1 MLHMGLGKT
10 MSSTEIHLTSI
21 ASLKRHAKSI
31 GRELGIAHH
40 EALDEAARRAGFKD
54 LRDAQEHLAKPAVPF
69 KHSAF
74 LTAYWEERTDLLDES
89 TKTGCGRLTLQLP
102 LRMPLGELVSEVSL
116 ENTPYLRGFILE
128 ASDHLEA
135 RLDCCSEDDAYIALG
150 RAARALLFMAGTGLM
165 GEPSIERELRA
176 PFLSDHCSFWYDPE
190 TKEPVTLSEPYSNY
204 ISDSDRDSLKWSDL
218 YLAETSW
225 KGIYLPGSA
234 YPLIFSR
241 SEGLIQRLQEQLS
254 VMVESY
260 RGIKPGI
267 DTGSY
272 ESQFD
277 SPGRLTTGM
286 ERAPRLMPSP
296 LGVVRNGSLPY
307 GSRIGGE
314 ASLWRPA
321 EPMPLGLH
329 MQIGP
334 ILYALSHYEARHP
347 ARAIIDEV
355 HSDLRQ
361 WVCHEYLPSEDLNI
375 DTISV
380 YEGPLLLHYDD
391 NHQRLSALSKV
402 IELLDSG
409 YRDCPPKREILKT
422 LARAE
427 SILRKELS

>member
-1 MLHMGLGKT
+1 

-21 ASLKRHAKSI
+21 SSLKRHAKSI

-54 LRDAQEHLAKPAVPF
+54 LRDAQEQLAKPAVPF
-69 KHSAF
+69 EHSAF
-74 LTAYWEERTDLLDES
+74 LTAYWEERTNLLDES
-89 TKTGCGRLTLQLP
+89 TKIGCGRLTLQLP
-102 LRMPLGELVSEVSL
+102 LRMPLGDLVSEVSL
-116 ENTPYLRGFILE
+116 ENTPYLRGFILD

-150 RAARALLFMAGTGLM
+150 RAARALLFMAGTGLT

-204 ISDSDRDSLKWSDL
+204 ISDSDRDRLKWSDL
-218 YLAETSW
+218 YMAETSW
-225 KGIYLPGSA
+225 KGIYSPGSA

-241 SEGLIQRLQEQLS
+241 SEDLIQRLEQQLS
-254 VMVESY
+254 AMVESY
-260 RGIKPGI
+260 KGVNPGI

-272 ESQFD
+272 ETQFY
-277 SPGRLTTGM
+277 SPARRASGI
-286 ERAPRLMPSP
+286 ERTLRPMPSP

-307 GSRIGGE
+307 GSRTGGE

-321 EPMPLGLH
+321 EPMPLAFH

-334 ILYALSHYEARHP
+334 ILYALTYSQEEHPAKKFAYEAW
-347 ARAIIDEV
+347 
-355 HSDLRQ
+355 SDLSQ

-391 NHQRLSALSKV
+391 NQQRLSALSKV

-409 YRDCPPKREILKT
+409 YRDCPPKREILRT
-422 LARAE
+422 LGRAE
-427 SILRKELS
+427 AHLRKQLS

>member
-1 MLHMGLGKT
+1 

-31 GRELGIAHH
+31 GRKLGIAHH

-54 LRDAQEHLAKPAVPF
+54 LRDAKEHLAKPAVPF
-69 KHSAF
+69 EHSAF

-102 LRMPLGELVSEVSL
+102 LRMPLGDLVSEVSL

-128 ASDHLEA
+128 AIDHLEA

-150 RAARALLFMAGTGLM
+150 RAARALLFMAGTGLT

-176 PFLSDHCSFWYDPE
+176 PFLSDHCSYWYDPE

-218 YLAETSW
+218 YLAATSW

-234 YPLIFSR
+234 HPLIFSR
-241 SEGLIQRLQEQLS
+241 SEDLIQRLEQQLS
-254 VMVESY
+254 AMVESY
-260 RGIKPGI
+260 KGVKPGI

-272 ESQFD
+272 ESQFY
-277 SPGRLTTGM
+277 SPGQRASGI
-286 ERAPRLMPSP
+286 ERTPRPMPSP

-307 GSRIGGE
+307 GPRTGGE

-321 EPMPLGLH
+321 EPMPLAFH

-334 ILYALSHYEARHP
+334 ILYALTYSQEEHPAKKLAYEAW
-347 ARAIIDEV
+347 
-355 HSDLRQ
+355 SDLSQ

-380 YEGPLLLHYDD
+380 YEGPLLLHYAD
-391 NHQRLSALSKV
+391 NQQRLSALSKV

-427 SILRKELS
+427 SILRKKLS